1 MLVELALFAVK
12 LKGGP
17 PGTKKEIT
25 YNFCFQDNPIQNE
38 VNPRI
43 MFLQTDLIRACLYG
57 GGGPQ
62 IGEVTCDVSP
72 HLSCKRDQI
81 KMRDYK
87 RVSMRWLLL
96 RLSAYILALLR
107 LSVNLLQ
114 LRLTKKLKI
123 NLFCFKEL
131 NINILLKNFNI

>member
-1 MLVELALFAVK
+1 MLVELALLAFK

-25 YNFCFQDNPIQNE
+25 DNICLQDNPIQNE

-62 IGEVTCDVSP
+62 IAEVICGGST
-72 HLSCKRDQI
+72 HLS
-81 KMRDYK
+81 
-87 RVSMRWLLL
+87 
-96 RLSAYILALLR
+96 
-107 LSVNLLQ
+107 
-114 LRLTKKLKI
+114 
-123 NLFCFKEL
+123 
-131 NINILLKNFNI
+131 